1 MLASA
6 LLLGDAASTMIGILA
21 AYFLRFRTSF
31 LERTLHV
38 ETIHVSLTEFLPF
51 ILIATLIL
59 IATFVQMNL
68 YDARFLLR
76 RLYSLMVILRGS
88 MVWIIAFFCVSYAV
102 KFDPPVSRLFVGFA
116 YLLAILSIV
125 LWRSVFHLVLDVSDL
140 REQLVLRTAFVGWN
154 RNAQRLFEF
163 FFKSPEHP
171 IRIVGVIPLGE
182 NAEPLPAAIPVLGS
196 LQNLRAL
203 IEFHDLDTVI
213 LADLNVDR
221 RKLEEIIAISD
232 LTYTDVKVIPSVHE
246 VFLSG
251 LHLQT
256 VGSVPLLGV
265 EDLAISRFGSRVL
278 KRCVDI
284 VGALAGLLVSA
295 PIIAILAVLIRRESP
310 GPVFFRQE
318 RIGSDHVPFRMI
330 KLRSMT
336 LDAASQDSQCLSTRT
351 GDPRLLRIGKLMRR
365 WNLDELPQL
374 WNVLRGQMSLVGPR
388 PERTFHVERLSPAVP
403 HYLRRHVV
411 KPGMTGWAQVHGLRG
426 ECSLELR
433 IQHDLYYIENW
444 SIWMDLLIIGLTFI
458 RWKNP
463 SA

>member
-1 MLASA
+1 
-6 LLLGDAASTMIGILA
+6 
-21 AYFLRFRTSF
+21 
-31 LERTLHV
+31 
-38 ETIHVSLTEFLPF
+38 
-51 ILIATLIL
+51 
-59 IATFVQMNL
+59 
-68 YDARFLLR
+68 
-76 RLYSLMVILRGS
+76 
-88 MVWIIAFFCVSYAV
+88 
-102 KFDPPVSRLFVGFA
+102 
-116 YLLAILSIV
+116 
-125 LWRSVFHLVLDVSDL
+125 
-140 REQLVLRTAFVGWN
+140 
-154 RNAQRLFEF
+154 
-163 FFKSPEHP
+163 
-171 IRIVGVIPLGE
+171 
-182 NAEPLPAAIPVLGS
+182 
-196 LQNLRAL
+196 
-203 IEFHDLDTVI
+203 
-213 LADLNVDR
+213 
-221 RKLEEIIAISD
+221 